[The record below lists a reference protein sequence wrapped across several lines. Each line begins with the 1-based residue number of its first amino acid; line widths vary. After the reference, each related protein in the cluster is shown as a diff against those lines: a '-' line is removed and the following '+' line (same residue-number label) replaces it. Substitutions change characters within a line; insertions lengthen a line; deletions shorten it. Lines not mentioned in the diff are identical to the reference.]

1 MKKSIA
7 FAFLIVLSLCILL
20 SGCGEKSGAEYVF
33 GAMDTTVFAYKD
45 FKGMRFLATD
55 SDTVRLGVSV
65 NDLTAVDSEYADE
78 VPDIKDADIDVYF
91 DFAGKKAVQSISGEC
106 DGESF
111 SLALYESA
119 DSVVAESSELDGAY
133 SIETVKLLDGMG
145 LSEEKLNYYLGQ
157 YTSGLNA
164 SGEFFTAIAKY
175 KDILKNSFDKYVDF
189 DIKKSGKN
197 VTVTFTLTNDEVS
210 KIIGDLAEAVNSDE
224 ELCDI
229 LSLFGSDAKTVAE
242 AMKAINSDD
251 ICISVKL
258 VMDKDNY
265 TLYSAEI
272 TSDNTVADYIYD
284 KESNNFTLTV
294 NYAEI
299 DYKTVI
305 KGETGSKNEYTYSF
319 ETFYRGESMISY
331 GLEITAATITLKSGV
346 AEVEFMY
353 LIDNDT
359 LRLGLLELRNGAGK
373 IDYSDMGICFT
384 LEKNVTLP
392 TAPSATKL
400 DRSGDFVVKVTS
412 AFDSLSK
419 IFE

>member
-7 FAFLIVLSLCILL
+7 FAFLIVMSLCILL
-20 SGCGEKSGAEYVF
+20 SGCGEKSGAEYLF
-33 GAMDTTVFAYKD
+33 GAMDTSFSAYKD
-45 FKGMRFLATD
+45 FKGMQFVATD

-65 NDLTAVDSEYADE
+65 NDLTALDLEYADA
-78 VPDIKDADIDVYF
+78 PDIKDADIDLYF
-91 DFAGKKAVQSISGEC
+91 DFAGKKAVQSISGKHGREPF
-106 DGESF
+106 SF
-111 SLALYESA
+111 ALYESA
-119 DSVVAESSELDGAY
+119 DNVVLESSNIDEAY
-133 SIETVKLLDGMG
+133 SIETVKLLDGIG
-145 LSEEKLNYYLGQ
+145 ISEEELDFYLGQ

-175 KDILKNSFDKYVDF
+175 KDILKNAFDKHVDF

-197 VTVTFTLTNDEVS
+197 VTVTFMLTNDEVS
-210 KIIGDLAEAVNSDE
+210 KIVGELAEAVSGDE
-224 ELCDI
+224 ELCGI
-229 LSLFGSDAKTVAE
+229 LALFESDAKTVAE
-242 AMKAINSDD
+242 AMKAINSED

-265 TLYSAEI
+265 TLYSAKI

-294 NYAEI
+294 NSAEA
-299 DYKTVI
+299 DFKTVI

-319 ETFYRGESMISY
+319 ETFYGGDSSISY
-331 GLEITAATITLKSGV
+331 GIEITASTITWISEV
-346 AEVEFMY
+346 AELEFMY

-359 LRLGLLELRNGAGK
+359 LRLGLLELRNGAGEF
-373 IDYSDMGICFT
+373 DYSDMGICIT

-412 AFDSLSK
+412 AFESLKK